1 MGKVV
6 SVNVSKKKGTIK
18 RPVSE
23 IEVLKDIGVKDDA
36 HAGPG
41 DRQVSLL
48 MQENI
53 DEMRSSLASGA
64 DCEVIHDGI
73 ELGPGTFAENVTTE
87 GIDLI
92 SLVPGSELVIGE
104 KIRLRVTRIGKDCHK
119 RCAIFYKVGDCIMPG
134 KGVFAQVI
142 KGGIVRAGDTIDKG

>member
-1 MGKVV
+1 MGKVI

-18 RPVSE
+18 KPVSE
-23 IEVLKDIGVKDDA
+23 IEVLQDIGVKGDA

-48 MQENI
+48 MLEHI
-53 DEMRSSLASGA
+53 DEMRNSLASGA
-64 DCEVIHDGI
+64 DCEVIQGGI

-92 SLVPGSELVIGE
+92 SLAPGTELVIGE
-104 KIRLRVTRIGKDCHK
+104 GIRLRVTRIGKDCHK

-134 KGVFAQVI
+134 KGVFARVI
-142 KGGIVRAGDTIDKG
+142 EGGTARAGDKIDKG